1 MIFISNRNG
10 SLEFVNRVQPSYTA
24 PCENSIKVVPKYKRN
39 TDVPGFWFKNCAIIA
54 LSISTKANTLEITTC
69 SPDQDLSP
77 PYREDSTM

>member
-39 TDVPGFWFKNCAIIA
+39 TDVPGLVKELRYN
-54 LSISTKANTLEITTC
+54 SIVSF
-69 SPDQDLSP
+69 
-77 PYREDSTM
+77 Y